1 LKYRYLKPFSMKA
14 SNSTTL
20 RNIPAAAEAIVR
32 KQIEKLSIDHRGISV
47 SEVTAEVPAPYTEG
61 RYQIQIACKL
71 PNHQQLVIDRQPQ
84 TDCYQEDLDVAI
96 WSAFALARKQIRQHL
111 MYSVSLPK
119 NLQHS

>member
-1 LKYRYLKPFSMKA
+1 MKA

-20 RNIPAAAEAIVR
+20 RNIPTAAEAIVR

-47 SEVTAEVPAPYTEG
+47 SQVTAEVPAPYTEG
-61 RYQIQIACKL
+61 RYQIQIACHL
-71 PNHQQLVIDRQPQ
+71 PNHEKLVIDRLPL

-111 MYSVSLPK
+111 MHSVGFAGD
-119 NLQHS
+119 LQHS